1 MDILIWGFMGKY
13 GPQRDFLLRFGLLPD
28 LLPRH
33 LGEVRGALL
42 LDPGDVL
49 PRRQAVGEVRGA
61 LLPDPGDV
69 LPRRKAS
76 LLRDIL
82 FRRRDPLLAIS

>member
-1 MDILIWGFMGKY
+1 MGKY

-28 LLPRH
+28 QGDLLPRH
-33 LGEVRGALL
+33 
-42 LDPGDVL
+42 
-49 PRRQAVGEVRGA
+49 QGEVRGA

-69 LPRRKAS
+69 LPRRQAS

-82 FRRRDPLLAIS
+82 FRRKDPLLALFLGELLAGIC

>member
-1 MDILIWGFMGKY
+1 MDILICGFISKY
-13 GPQRDFLLRFGLLPD
+13 GPQIYFLLRFGLLPD
-28 LLPRH
+28 QGDLLPRH
-33 LGEVRGALL
+33 
-42 LDPGDVL
+42 
-49 PRRQAVGEVRGA
+49 QGEVRGA

-82 FRRRDPLLAIS
+82 FRRRNPLLALFLGELLAGI